1 MGARDV
7 LANWA
12 GWLMVSASKATSCS
26 VRASSK
32 MRSVSLWTSAAG
44 AGRRRGSGGWHG
56 GDGRA
61 HGGCGGDCQ
70 EMRRGERDGDR
81 TRRGLILGLGRSDV
95 TPAPGTGGVRCRRE
109 VTVGSQLW
117 HRLGEE
123 GAKPPR
129 TTRIWGEGSDGGC
142 VTGVSPTLRLCP
154 VGRTLLRPRAWSRPG
169 REDGDPRGRAPHC
182 PPPRR
187 AGGCRGSRRVQTTYP
202 RHLYQEQGRKE
213 AARRGENPRE
223 RRKRKEKHN
232 REKIKGKER
241 EKDRV
246 KPTGGGG
253 SAGAQVPP
261 TLVTPQRRTPN
272 TSPPRSSAP
281 AQAGQAPR
289 DGRAGGCCQADTDGG
304 LGWWWWGVHAAQ
316 PGGGVSMGR
325 PSRGGTL
332 PRLERVLERSMM
344 VCLLGLFK
352 TERLAREM
360 SAVTRVMEILRDG
373 EGTSGWGGEQQWVQR
388 PPCAYPHCP
397 GGQDGTLLLPPSS
410 YPLHKATWSWS
421 PPLKQHEPRGRA
433 EGPCVGLGVPCGIRG
448 PAVGL
453 GVPPMGLG
461 VPLWGEGSPLWD
473 WGSPHG
479 VGGPPT
485 G

>member
-1 MGARDV
+1 M
-7 LANWA
+7 ANWA

-109 VTVGSQLW
+109 VAVGSQLW

-182 PPPRR
+182 PPPPPGRGLPGVPSGPNYIPKTSVSG
-187 AGGCRGSRRVQTTYP
+187 AGKEGSSA
-202 RHLYQEQGRKE
+202 EGRK
-213 AARRGENPRE
+213 P
-223 RRKRKEKHN
+223 
-232 REKIKGKER
+232 KGKEEKERKTQQR
-241 EKDRV
+241 EDKREGAGERPSQTDRR
-246 KPTGGGG
+246 GGG
-253 SAGAQVPP
+253 AQGP
-261 TLVTPQRRTPN
+261 R
-272 TSPPRSSAP
+272 SPPR
-281 AQAGQAPR
+281 
-289 DGRAGGCCQADTDGG
+289 
-304 LGWWWWGVHAAQ
+304 
-316 PGGGVSMGR
+316 
-325 PSRGGTL
+325 
-332 PRLERVLERSMM
+332 
-344 VCLLGLFK
+344 
-352 TERLAREM
+352 
-360 SAVTRVMEILRDG
+360 
-373 EGTSGWGGEQQWVQR
+373 
-388 PPCAYPHCP
+388 
-397 GGQDGTLLLPPSS
+397 
-410 YPLHKATWSWS
+410 
-421 PPLKQHEPRGRA
+421 
-433 EGPCVGLGVPCGIRG
+433 
-448 PAVGL
+448 
-453 GVPPMGLG
+453 
-461 VPLWGEGSPLWD
+461 
-473 WGSPHG
+473 
-479 VGGPPT
+479 
-485 G
+485 

>member
-1 MGARDV
+1 
-7 LANWA
+7 
-12 GWLMVSASKATSCS
+12 
-26 VRASSK
+26 

-61 HGGCGGDCQ
+61 RGGCGDDCR
-70 EMRRGERDGDR
+70 EMRQGERDGDR

-95 TPAPGTGGVRCRRE
+95 TPAPGTGGVCCRRE
-109 VTVGSQLW
+109 VAVSSQLW

-129 TTRIWGEGSDGGC
+129 TTCIWGGGSDGVC
-142 VTGVSPTLRLCP
+142 VTRVSPTLRLCP

-169 REDGDPRGRAPHC
+169 REDGDPRGCAPHC
-182 PPPRR
+182 PPPPGRGLPGVPSGPNYIPKTSVSG
-187 AGGCRGSRRVQTTYP
+187 AGKEGSSA
-202 RHLYQEQGRKE
+202 EGRK
-213 AARRGENPRE
+213 P
-223 RRKRKEKHN
+223 
-232 REKIKGKER
+232 KGKEEKERKTQQR
-241 EKDRV
+241 EDKRERGGERLSQTD
-246 KPTGGGG
+246 GGGKRRG
-253 SAGAQVPP
+253 PGPP
-261 TLVTPQRRTPN
+261 HISHPAEADPQHLT
-272 TSPPRSSAP
+272 PRSRAP

-304 LGWWWWGVHAAQ
+304 LGWWWGGVHAAQ

-360 SAVTRVMEILRDG
+360 SAVTRVMEILRDA
-373 EGTSGWGGEQQWVQR
+373 EGTSWGGGEQQWVQP
-388 PPCAYPHCP
+388 PPCAYPHHP

-410 YPLHKATWSWS
+410 HAQQKAAWSWS
-421 PPLKQHEPRGRA
+421 HRTPAPRG
-433 EGPCVGLGVPCGIRG
+433 GD
-448 PAVGL
+448 
-453 GVPPMGLG
+453 PP
-461 VPLWGEGSPLWD
+461 PQ
-473 WGSPHG
+473 
-479 VGGPPT
+479 T
-485 G
+485 A